1 VRIAAFLEAFPGHS
15 QLTSICSSDLSAPLV
30 AIGGTAKKLVGDP
43 CLDAPDLAD
52 ASPDPGLQP
61 ACEVIDVRDSA
72 PRDPRSLPSCAAGA
86 TDCYEIVSDA
96 ALCPTAPEH
105 LRVRF
110 RRTAAITDDTWTHV
124 RCQVAR

>member
-1 VRIAAFLEAFPGHS
+1 MS
-15 QLTSICSSDLSAPLV
+15 TICSNDLSAPLV

-43 CLDAPDLAD
+43 CLDAPALAD

-72 PRDPRSLPSCAAGA
+72 PRDPRSPPSCASGS

-96 ALCPTAPEH
+96 ALHQMSDVKVTISASTNRDRPVT
-105 LRVRF
+105 
-110 RRTAAITDDTWTHV
+110 
-124 RCQVAR
+124 